1 MDVRVERRSL
11 MCLVGMNSGCIFEA
25 SESLQE
31 YMRIELRRTRRIFT
45 HRCTTLK
52 IGLVISAHT
61 QAITLKTWPEFN
73 GKFANLTNGED
84 AKVRIG
90 FDPAQLFVDDLRV
103 RAPV

>member
-31 YMRIELRRTRRIFT
+31 YVRIELRRTRRIFT

-61 QAITLKTWPEFN
+61 QAITLKTHPDNWIVM
-73 GKFANLTNGED
+73 K
-84 AKVRIG
+84 AKNE
-90 FDPAQLFVDDLRV
+90 P
-103 RAPV
+103 